1 MDVLVTGGAGFIGS
15 YIADTLSRQDIE
27 SGHRIH
33 VLDNLS
39 AGKRTHVPNSS
50 LYTLYIR
57 SEMVAR

>member
-1 MDVLVTGGAGFIGS
+1 MDVLVTGEAGLIGS
-15 YIADTLSRQDIE
+15 HVADTLIK

-39 AGKRTHVPNSS
+39 AGKRTHVPNAS